1 MGGPLQSLSSAPG
14 TPPGT
19 YSLRVSTGS
28 GPALQSL
35 GPGAHSRQGP
45 SSHVG
50 VRTGG
55 TELAF
60 FLAG

>member
-1 MGGPLQSLSSAPG
+1 MEGLSPLSSAPG
-14 TPPGT
+14 TPGT
-19 YSLRVSTGS
+19 TPWGSTQAL

-35 GPGAHSRQGP
+35 DPAAHSRQGP

-50 VRTGG
+50 VRRGRV
-55 TELAF
+55 ELAF